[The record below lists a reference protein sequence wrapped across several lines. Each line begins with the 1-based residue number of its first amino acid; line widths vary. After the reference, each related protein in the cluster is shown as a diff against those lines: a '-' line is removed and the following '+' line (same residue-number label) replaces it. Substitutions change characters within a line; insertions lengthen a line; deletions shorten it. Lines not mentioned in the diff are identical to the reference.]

1 MAYAAL
7 DYYGIDELFT
17 HEERVCRDTVR
28 ELVSSRVMPGIGKH
42 FSAGTFPH
50 DLIPVFGEMGLL
62 GPSLTGYG
70 CAGVSPTAYGLI
82 CQELE
87 RGDSGIRS
95 FCSVQS
101 SLVMYPIWAF
111 GSEAQKQK
119 YLPEMAAGRTIGC
132 FGLTEPDFGSNPTG
146 MLTTATKTAGG
157 YRLNGTKRWITNGSV
172 AQVALVWAKLRGAGD
187 EMGSGAGGKAP
198 RGEDGKVCGFLVPT
212 KTKGF
217 TAKDIHGKWSLRAS
231 VTSELHMEDC
241 EVGEDAILPGVSGM
255 RGPLSCL
262 SQARFGICYGAV
274 GAAMACYDEALS
286 YAKDR
291 VQFSKP
297 IAGYQ
302 LVQRKLVDM
311 VSEITKAQL
320 LCLRLG
326 RLKEADKLTPSQ
338 ISLAKRNNVD
348 IARNIARDA
357 RDILGANGVTDEY
370 QCGRHMLNLESV
382 YTYEG
387 THDIHT
393 LVVGQDITGLAAFD
407 S

>member
-7 DYYGIDELFT
+7 DYYALDDLFT
-17 HEERVCRDTVR
+17 HEERVVRDTVR

-50 DLIPVFGEMGLL
+50 ELVPVFGEMGLL

-70 CAGVSPTAYGLI
+70 CAGVTPSAYGLI

-111 GSEAQKQK
+111 GSEDQKQK
-119 YLPEMAAGRTIGC
+119 YLPEMAAGKMIGC
-132 FGLTEPDFGSNPTG
+132 FGLTEPDFGSNPNG
-146 MLTTATKTAGG
+146 MLTTARRVAGG
-157 YRLNGTKRWITNGSV
+157 YSITGTKRWITNGSL
-172 AQVALVWAKLRGAGD
+172 AGVALVWAKL
-187 EMGSGAGGKAP
+187 
-198 RGEDGKVCGFLVPT
+198 DGVVRGFLVPT
-212 KTKGF
+212 KTPGF
-217 TAKDIHGKWSLRAS
+217 AAKDIHGKWSLRAS
-231 VTSELHMEDC
+231 VTSELVLEDVV
-241 EVGEDAILPGVSGM
+241 VGEDALLPGVTGM
-255 RGPLSCL
+255 KGPLSCL

-291 VQFSKP
+291 VQFSRP

-302 LVQRKLVDM
+302 LVQQKLVEM
-311 VSEITKAQL
+311 VAAITQAQL
-320 LCLRLG
+320 LCWRLG
-326 RLKEADKLTPSQ
+326 KLKEANQLKPSQ
-338 ISLAKRNNVD
+338 ISLAKRTCVAM
-348 IARNIARDA
+348 ARDVARDA
-357 RDILGANGVTDEY
+357 RDILGANGITDEY

-407 S
+407 G